1 MGTSKQTAHFLHC
14 RGSPVR
20 YGVSRGRRGT
30 ESTCPP
36 EVRSR
41 SLPLLESFPSLLTLP
56 HPFAGLLGSSSNQL
70 CVLNPPCQ
78 SLLLEKPRAFA
89 EVVTRVSGS
98 ISHPLPPA
106 PLCSTHM
113 RVPLPST
120 PSCFLLQVLCTCTWV
135 FLPRT
140 TCPCSR
146 HQWLLC
152 LVWSQLKCPPS
163 ERSSLN
169 S

>member
-1 MGTSKQTAHFLHC
+1 MGTGKQTAHFLHC

-70 CVLNPPCQ
+70 CVLNPHVRVFFWRNPGLSLRSSPESLAPSPTLCPLPHSVPPTCACLCPAHQAASSFRSFAPAPGSSCQ
-78 SLLLEKPRAFA
+78 EPRA
-89 EVVTRVSGS
+89 
-98 ISHPLPPA
+98 PA
-106 PLCSTHM
+106 PGISG
-113 RVPLPST
+113 
-120 PSCFLLQVLCTCTWV
+120 FFVLCGHSSNV
-135 FLPRT
+135 
-140 TCPCSR
+140 
-146 HQWLLC
+146 
-152 LVWSQLKCPPS
+152 PPQ
-163 ERSSLN
+163 RDPP
-169 S
+169 